1 MKETEIIEA
10 AESWFR
16 REYGA
21 GVYCGECRLRSG
33 RRADLIYVSRA
44 DSIHVV
50 EAKAMASEWSSAFRQ
65 LRDYP
70 ANYKW
75 LALPEDEYSSF
86 GTFISSECSERG
98 YGLLL
103 LSGGPNHRIVEVRRR
118 PEYREGRFDSSW
130 PSAFCR

>member
-1 MKETEIIEA
+1 MTEA
-10 AESWFR
+10 AIVDAVSDWFR

-33 RRADLIYVSRA
+33 RRADFIYVQRR

-50 EAKAMASEWSSAFRQ
+50 EAKAVGSAYQAAFRQ

-75 LALPEDEYSSF
+75 LALPKHEYESS
-86 GTFISSECSERG
+86 GTFIATECANRG

-103 LSGGPNHRIVEVRRR
+103 VSGGPNHRIVEPRRR
-118 PEYREGRFDSSW
+118 PEYRDDRFDSSW
-130 PSAFCR
+130 PAAFE

>member
-1 MKETEIIEA
+1 MKEVDIIEA
-10 AESWFR
+10 VASWFR

-21 GVYCGECRLRSG
+21 GVHCGECRLRSG
-33 RRADLIYVSRA
+33 RRTDLLYAGRR

-50 EAKAMASEWSSAFRQ
+50 EAKAMASDWSSAFRQ

-75 LALPEDEYSSF
+75 FALPKDEYEES
-86 GTFISSECSERG
+86 TFIATECTERG

-103 LSGGPNHRIVEVRRR
+103 VSGGQNHRIVEVRRS
-118 PEYREGRFDSSW
+118 PSYREGRFDSSW
-130 PSAFCR
+130 PAAFCE